1 LLRIFYTAPRE
12 SNVMKKCDKDA
23 LFAHRMKQS
32 LFIKI
37 IYLSILIGSF
47 SALTG
52 CAHHYEN
59 MNKYLLDRMQ
69 QLGAIEHQM
78 GNYTASGSSQYIG
91 FLLPNDTPEAR
102 NAEVVVDCVDFDSN
116 GGVTIASSKR
126 MKVSDMPP
134 KYGLKWTT
142 IPVGVSP

>member
-1 LLRIFYTAPRE
+1 
-12 SNVMKKCDKDA
+12 MKKCGKDA
-23 LFAHRMKQS
+23 LFSHRKKHS
-32 LFIKI
+32 LFLKS
-37 IYLSILIGSF
+37 IYLSILIGSL
-47 SALTG
+47 SAMTG

-78 GNYTASGSSQYIG
+78 GNYTASGSAQYIG
-91 FLLPNDTPEAR
+91 FLLPNDTAQTR
-102 NAEVVVDCVDFDSN
+102 NAEVVVDCVDFDPS
-116 GGVTIASSKR
+116 GSVTIVSSKR

-134 KYGLKWTT
+134 DYGLKWTT